1 MTPPTLGQRL
11 KTAMEAC
18 GKNAASVATDAG
30 TTEGTISNWV
40 NDSVS
45 PDNVKAAMLFAIADA
60 VKEDPRYLLSGSRRS
75 SDPYLPHSREN
86 ARMRLAE
93 PRADDN
99 VAGYKAPAPT
109 FGHEA
114 SQPVQLDT
122 WKIAFQLVAEAMGND
137 LTLPPEKQAE
147 VTLLTHDL
155 LTEGMPRAKVL
166 RFVRAA
172 AA

>member
-1 MTPPTLGQRL
+1 MD
-11 KTAMEAC
+11 AC
-18 GKNAASVATDAG
+18 GKNAASVANDAG

-60 VKEDPRYLLSGSRRS
+60 VKEDPRYLLGGSRRTVAQ
-75 SDPYLPHSREN
+75 LNVVREHQ
-86 ARMRLAE
+86 ATYAVE
-93 PRADDN
+93 P
-99 VAGYKAPAPT
+99 
-109 FGHEA
+109 
-114 SQPVQLDT
+114 SQPVQLET
-122 WKIAFQLVAEAMGND
+122 WKIAFQLVAEALGND

>member
-1 MTPPTLGQRL
+1 MDAL
-11 KTAMEAC
+11 
-18 GKNAASVATDAG
+18 GKNAASVANDAG

-60 VKEDPRYLLSGSRRS
+60 VKEDPRYLLGGSRR
-75 SDPYLPHSREN
+75 
-86 ARMRLAE
+86 
-93 PRADDN
+93 N
-99 VAGYKAPAPT
+99 VAQINVVRER
-109 FGHEA
+109 EA
-114 SQPVQLDT
+114 TYAVEPSQPVQLDT
-122 WKIAFQLVAEAMGND
+122 WKIAFQLVAEALGND

>member
-1 MTPPTLGQRL
+1 MNPSTLGQRL
-11 KTAMEAC
+11 KAAMDAC
-18 GKNAASVATDAG
+18 GKNAAAVAGDAG

-60 VKEDPRYLLSGSRRS
+60 VKEDPRYLLGGSRRTVTPLRLREVEAPPYIAES
-75 SDPYLPHSREN
+75 SQL
-86 ARMRLAE
+86 
-93 PRADDN
+93 
-99 VAGYKAPAPT
+99 
-109 FGHEA
+109 
-114 SQPVQLDT
+114 VQLEA
-122 WKIAFQLVAEAMGND
+122 WKIAFQLVAEALGND
-137 LTLPPEKQAE
+137 LTLPPDKQAE

>member
-1 MTPPTLGQRL
+1 MD
-11 KTAMEAC
+11 AC
-18 GKNAASVATDAG
+18 GKNAASVANDAG
-30 TTEGTISNWV
+30 TTEATISNWV
-40 NDSVS
+40 TDSVS

-60 VKEDPRYLLSGSRRS
+60 VKEDPRYLLGGSRRNVAQ
-75 SDPYLPHSREN
+75 LNVVRERE
-86 ARMRLAE
+86 AAYAAE
-93 PRADDN
+93 P
-99 VAGYKAPAPT
+99 
-109 FGHEA
+109 
-114 SQPVQLDT
+114 SQPVQLET
-122 WKIAFQLVAEAMGND
+122 WKIAFQLVAEALGND

>member
-1 MTPPTLGQRL
+1 MSPSTLGQRL
-11 KTAMEAC
+11 KAAMDAC
-18 GKNAASVATDAG
+18 GKNAASVANDAG
-30 TTEGTISNWV
+30 TTEATISNWV
-40 NDSVS
+40 TDSVS

-60 VKEDPRYLLSGSRRS
+60 VKEDPRYLLGGSRRTVAQ
-75 SDPYLPHSREN
+75 LNVVRERET
-86 ARMRLAE
+86 AYAAE
-93 PRADDN
+93 P
-99 VAGYKAPAPT
+99 
-109 FGHEA
+109 
-114 SQPVQLDT
+114 SQPVQLET
-122 WKIAFQLVAEAMGND
+122 WKIAFQLVAEALGND

>member
-1 MTPPTLGQRL
+1 MNPSTLGQRL
-11 KTAMEAC
+11 KAAMDAC
-18 GKNAASVATDAG
+18 AKNAAAVAVDAG

-40 NDSVS
+40 NNSVS

-60 VKEDPRYLLSGSRRS
+60 VKEDPRYLLHGTRDRRLS
-75 SDPYLPHSREN
+75 AVREPSTPY
-86 ARMRLAE
+86 
-93 PRADDN
+93 
-99 VAGYKAPAPT
+99 AGPAPN
-109 FGHEA
+109 FGYEP
-114 SQPVQLDT
+114 SQPVQLDA
-122 WKIAFQLVAEAMGND
+122 WKIAFQLVAEALGND
-137 LTLPPEKQAE
+137 LTLPPDKQAE

>member
-1 MTPPTLGQRL
+1 MD
-11 KTAMEAC
+11 AC
-18 GKNAASVATDAG
+18 GKNAASVANDAG
-30 TTEGTISNWV
+30 TTEATISNWV
-40 NDSVS
+40 TDSVS

-60 VKEDPRYLLSGSRRS
+60 VKEDPRYLLGGSRRNVAQINVV
-75 SDPYLPHSREN
+75 RERET
-86 ARMRLAE
+86 AYAAE
-93 PRADDN
+93 P
-99 VAGYKAPAPT
+99 
-109 FGHEA
+109 
-114 SQPVQLDT
+114 SQPVQLET
-122 WKIAFQLVAEAMGND
+122 WKIAFQLVAEALGND